1 MRLPRW
7 HRRQDADLD
16 DELQSHLR
24 MAIQDRIDRGE
35 SPEQAAGAA
44 RREFGNVLLVKE
56 TARDMWGWTPIEQF
70 WQDLGYA
77 RRALARTPAFTIA
90 AVLTLGLG
98 IGANTAMFSVVRA
111 VVLRPLPFADPDR
124 LVQIDELDLR
134 GAAGQR
140 ASASWPNF
148 LDWQRASQTLDS
160 MAAYH
165 SVERHGDRPGA
176 VAARAGGG
184 GVGHAL
190 HDPRRGAGPRPWVRR
205 RRRTH
210 RRRRRRH
217 QRRTPADDS
226 GRTPRPGGY
235 CPDGERPPADDRRR
249 DAARVR
255 VPGHLTGAAAV
266 AHHGRGRARRSGRRH
281 ADHRAA
287 RCALPP
293 GRGPPSRRRVD

>member
-1 MRLPRW
+1 
-7 HRRQDADLD
+7 
-16 DELQSHLR
+16 

-56 TARDMWGWTPIEQF
+56 TVRDMWGWTPIEQF

-148 LDWQRASQTLDS
+148 LDWQRRHADAGLDGRVPP
-160 MAAYH
+160 
-165 SVERHGDRPGA
+165 VERHGDRPGA

-184 GVGHAL
+184 GLGARSSRPSAWRRPSAAGFVAADERVGA
-190 HDPRRGAGPRPWVRR
+190 DVVVISDEF
-205 RRRTH
+205 RRTI
-210 RRRRRRH
+210 
-217 QRRTPADDS
+217 P
-226 GRTPRPGGY
+226 GRT
-235 CPDGERPPADDRRR
+235 
-249 DAARVR
+249 
-255 VPGHLTGAAAV
+255 
-266 AHHGRGRARRSGRRH
+266 RATRW
-281 ADHRAA
+281 
-287 RCALPP
+287 ALP
-293 GRGPPSRRRVD
+293 